1 MFLCIF
7 IFFFLLL
14 LYIYYLSSY
23 IYIFAFR
30 HHMRNTFNSI
40 CYFASQ
46 SLYRI
51 EVILHRLYFFIIH
64 LFRFRI
70 IFVHLLVSI
79 FKMLISSLTFCF
91 VFVSLLFS
99 IHPFFPF
106 FFPSFV
112 LFFISSFLSYLSYSL
127 TSNFTVFCTF
137 VTLCQTVVAR
147 QLFLVGFIIYLF
159 TKLNLNWHKS
169 IRMRYPTSSVSVRRS
184 ISKLFHGFVNL
195 YGRRVIEVY
204 ITKSKQK
211 P

>member
-91 VFVSLLFS
+91 VFVSLLLLFS

-106 FFPSFV
+106 FLSFLCFIFYFFIPFLFV
-112 LFFISSFLSYLSYSL
+112 LLPDIEFYCILYFCDLVSDSCSSAIIFSRFYYIFIY
-127 TSNFTVFCTF
+127 
-137 VTLCQTVVAR
+137 
-147 QLFLVGFIIYLF
+147 
-159 TKLNLNWHKS
+159 
-169 IRMRYPTSSVSVRRS
+169 
-184 ISKLFHGFVNL
+184 
-195 YGRRVIEVY
+195 
-204 ITKSKQK
+204 
-211 P
+211 